1 MKDVVSV
8 AQMRESDE
16 RAIRNGTPAEELMMR
31 AARGVFSAYPWR
43 GRVAIVCGA
52 GNNAGDGYALA
63 LLLREAGIPCRVL
76 RLVDAVSPTGSIYLE
91 KCREVGIPTELLT
104 EIPDFSGDAEIA
116 DCIFGTGFHGTPTGL
131 YGKTI
136 EAINASGLP
145 VVSVDIN
152 SGMNGDNGLGDP
164 AVRST
169 LTVSI
174 GTPKI
179 GHYLADAKDRIGKL
193 CNVDIEI
200 PIVGKTYRLL
210 EMSDV
215 KSVFPPRVRNSH
227 KGTYGYVGILGGS
240 VRYAG
245 AAKLA
250 NLGASAL
257 RAGCGVVTLGV
268 PASVASAVAPY
279 LLESTLAPMP
289 DRDGCMT
296 YDPVALDAFLAGKRA
311 VAVGMG
317 WGTSADYPAILTHI
331 LERFGGS
338 ILLDADALNTLSG
351 MDLSVLRNASGRVI
365 LTPHPK
371 EFERLSGRS
380 VAEILS
386 DPVGAAMAF
395 AAEYGVTVLLKGA
408 TTVVTD
414 GEEVYLSDRGCAG
427 MATAGSGD
435 VLSGIL
441 VGLLGSQPSVAFTA
455 ACGAYLAGLAGEL
468 AEKEENAVGMIASD
482 TVRAVPKAISVILQE
497 NPEKM

>member
-16 RAIRNGTPAEELMMR
+16 RAIQNGTPAEELMMR

-43 GRVAIVCGA
+43 GRVAIVCGP

-63 LLLREAGIPCRVL
+63 LLLHEAGISCRVL
-76 RLVDAVSPTGSIYLE
+76 RLVDTVSPTGSVYLE
-91 KCREVGIPTELLT
+91 QCRAVGIPTELLT
-104 EIPDFSGDAEIA
+104 DAPDFSGDAEIA
-116 DCIFGTGFHGTPTGL
+116 DCIFGTGFHGTPAGL

-136 EAINASGLP
+136 ETINASGLP

-152 SGMNGDNGLGDP
+152 SGMNGDSGLGDP

-169 LTVSI
+169 LTVSV
-174 GTPKI
+174 GTPKA
-179 GHYLADAKDRIGKL
+179 GHYLADAKDRIGNL

-200 PIVGKTYRLL
+200 PIVGKPYRLL
-210 EMSDV
+210 EKSDI
-215 KSVFPPRVRNSH
+215 KSVFPPRARNSH

-240 VRYAG
+240 VSYAG

-250 NLGASAL
+250 NLGAAAL

-289 DRDGCMT
+289 DRDGYMT
-296 YDPVALDAFLAGKRA
+296 YDPAALGAFLAGKRA

-317 WGTSADYPAILTHI
+317 WGKSTDYPAILTHI
-331 LERFGGS
+331 LERFDGS

-351 MDLSVLRNASGRVI
+351 MDLNVLRSASGRVI

-386 DPVGAAMAF
+386 NPVGAARAF

-441 VGLLGSQPSVAFTA
+441 VGLLGSQPPTAFNA
-455 ACGAYLAGLAGEL
+455 ACGAYLAGRAGEI
-468 AEKEENAVGMIASD
+468 AEEEATAVGMVASD
-482 TVRAVPKAISVILQE
+482 TVRAIPRAIAEI
-497 NPEKM
+497 EKD